1 MAGRYLE
8 AAEFAKKS
16 LTLRADQPGTF
27 RLMAAAYGHL
37 GYTDEATDVVAEMT
51 RLAPGI
57 SEENLKSFLPE
68 AAASAYIEGLRKA
81 GWQG

>member
-1 MAGRYLE
+1 
-8 AAEFAKKS
+8 
-16 LTLRADQPGTF
+16 
-27 RLMAAAYGHL
+27 MAAAYGHL
-37 GYTDEATDVVAEMT
+37 GHKDEAADAVAEMT

-68 AAASAYIEGLRKA
+68 AAASVYIEGLRKA